1 MNNDELQVLGTSHI
15 QSRHNKW
22 MLIGGAV
29 AVLFIACLVGLWLGS
44 KSSDIAKASKRST
57 IQPELQHAVDSLL
70 NAQLERLDG
79 LQGQVIVMDVK
90 TGEVLAMVG
99 RERTFD
105 GNFQLCNNF
114 AYQQEP
120 GSTMMIA
127 AVMAMLETGNT
138 KLTDE
143 FDTQEGIWNIEG
155 GIIIKDHN
163 WHRGGYGN
171 ITLEKALEVSSN
183 IAISKAIQKTFKGNE
198 QRYFELLDKMS
209 LGKPDSIDGIDNLR
223 PMFFTSPKDSVWARD
238 QFLYSSIGYERR
250 MAPIQTLT
258 FYNAIANDG
267 KMVKPMVFKG
277 DTKVINEQ
285 IASKKTIKEIQH
297 SLYNIVYQGL
307 GKKAGSDLTSVAGKT
322 GTASVGSIISGDNE
336 IVEFH
341 VSFCGYFPATAPKYS
356 IIVSMN
362 KYGLPASG
370 GLMAGT
376 VFHNIVEWMVNHRM
390 LPQK

>member
-1 MNNDELQVLGTSHI
+1 MTNDELQVLGTSGR
-15 QSRHNKW
+15 QKKSPR
-22 MLIGGAV
+22 LIASVGFAILAAV
-29 AVLFIACLVGLWLGS
+29 VLLGMWLYSINHS
-44 KSSDIAKASKRST
+44 KDKKAFGDST
-57 IQPELQHAVDSLL
+57 IKPALQHAADSLL

-120 GSTMMIA
+120 GSTMMIP

-250 MAPIQTLT
+250 LAPIQTLT

-307 GKKAGSDLTSVAGKT
+307 GKKAGSELTSVAGKT
-322 GTASVGSIISGDNE
+322 GTASVGTLLSGNNE
-336 IVEFH
+336 ITEFH
-341 VSFCGYFPATAPKYS
+341 VSFCGYFPADKPKYS

-370 GLMAGT
+370 GLMAGE
-376 VFHNIVEWMVNHRM
+376 VFHNIVEWMVKHKM
-390 LPQK
+390 LQ

>member
-44 KSSDIAKASKRST
+44 KSYDIAKASKRTT
-57 IQPELQHAVDSLL
+57 IQSELQHAVDSML
-70 NAQLERLDG
+70 NDELKLIDG
-79 LQGQVIVMDVK
+79 LQGQAIVMDVK
-90 TGEVLAMVG
+90 TGEILAMAG
-99 RERTFD
+99 MERTFD
-105 GNFQLCNNF
+105 GQFQPCNNF

-127 AVMAMLETGNT
+127 AVMAMLETGKT
-138 KLTDE
+138 KLNDE
-143 FDTQEGIWNIEG
+143 FDTQEGVWRISDDITMR
-155 GIIIKDHN
+155 DHN
-163 WHRGGYGN
+163 WRRGGYGM
-171 ITLEKALEVSSN
+171 IKLEKALEVSSN
-183 IAISKAIQKTFKGNE
+183 IAVSKAIQRTFKGNE
-198 QRYFELLDKMS
+198 QRYFELLENMS
-209 LGKPDSIDGIDNLR
+209 YGKPDSIDGIDNLR
-223 PMFFTSPKDSVWARD
+223 PMFFTSPKDSVWASD
-238 QFLYSSIGYERR
+238 QLLYSSIGYERR
-250 MAPIQTLT
+250 LTPIQTLA

-267 KMVKPMVFKG
+267 KMVRPTLYAG
-277 DTKVINEQ
+277 TTEVINNQ
-285 IASKKTIKEIQH
+285 IASKKTINEIQH

>member
-1 MNNDELQVLGTSHI
+1 
-15 QSRHNKW
+15 
-22 MLIGGAV
+22 
-29 AVLFIACLVGLWLGS
+29 
-44 KSSDIAKASKRST
+44 
-57 IQPELQHAVDSLL
+57 
-70 NAQLERLDG
+70 
-79 LQGQVIVMDVK
+79 
-90 TGEVLAMVG
+90 
-99 RERTFD
+99 
-105 GNFQLCNNF
+105 
-114 AYQQEP
+114 
-120 GSTMMIA
+120 
-127 AVMAMLETGNT
+127 
-138 KLTDE
+138 
-143 FDTQEGIWNIEG
+143 
-155 GIIIKDHN
+155 
-163 WHRGGYGN
+163 
-171 ITLEKALEVSSN
+171 
-183 IAISKAIQKTFKGNE
+183 
-198 QRYFELLDKMS
+198 
-209 LGKPDSIDGIDNLR
+209 
-223 PMFFTSPKDSVWARD
+223 
-238 QFLYSSIGYERR
+238 

-267 KMVKPMVFKG
+267 KMVKPIVFKG

-336 IVEFH
+336 ILEFH

-376 VFHNIVEWMVNHRM
+376 VFHNRVEWMVNHRM